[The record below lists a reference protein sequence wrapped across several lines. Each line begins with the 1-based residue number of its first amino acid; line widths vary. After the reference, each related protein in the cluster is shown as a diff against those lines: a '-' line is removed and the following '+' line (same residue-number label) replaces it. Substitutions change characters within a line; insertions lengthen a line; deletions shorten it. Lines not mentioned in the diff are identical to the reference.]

1 MEIVKKE
8 ESNVYLVQ
16 SIPSYKVSM
25 LSSGTNW
32 DKCIDLIKCAPHKG
46 PRWGDPLKSE
56 EYNYIL
62 LGSNEDVKNLIK
74 SKINTNPI
82 SSFKKVYFDKL
93 CKYPRF
99 KVKEL
104 TSISRSLKPL
114 NVDSCIITPIEFQE
128 YNYWYK
134 GKLKYDILV
143 GFSKS
148 SNSYYFINETDYSY
162 SNSTLEVFYKQKL
175 SQFPNLDPQNSLL
188 SALIADKI
196 LPIDTIPYYQGKI
209 IVLKNN
215 GYEYVNN
222 IINNYTKITY
232 DTELDKFINT
242 NLQKLTS
249 SDIKEI
255 DKMLKSSDDTVV
267 GMGMKLLSNFDIDS
281 SRCTLAILI
290 LNNWDNI
297 VDNFTFKSV
306 GFQQVLKSVYGNYSK
321 INIGSRT
328 SRDKYLNSVYETS
341 TNSDDKKY
349 AKDFAKDQILSVL
362 NSQADSFMTTL
373 SNFGFKITI
382 SIE

>member
-25 LSSGTNW
+25 LGSGTNW

-62 LGSNEDVKNLIK
+62 LGGNEDVKNLIK
-74 SKINTNPI
+74 SKINTNPV

-162 SNSTLEVFYKQKL
+162 SNSTLEAFYKQKL
-175 SQFPNLDPQNSLL
+175 SQFSNLDPQNSLL

-215 GYEYVNN
+215 EYEYVNN
-222 IINNYTKITY
+222 IINNYTQITY

-249 SDIKEI
+249 SEIKEI
-255 DKMLKSSDDTVV
+255 DKMLKSPDDTVV

-281 SRCTLAILI
+281 SRCILAILI
-290 LNNWDNI
+290 LNHWNNI
-297 VDNFTFKSV
+297 VDNSTFKSV
-306 GFQQVLKSVYGNYSK
+306 GFQQVLKSVYGDYSK
-321 INIGSRT
+321 INVDSRT
-328 SRDKYLNSVYETS
+328 SRYKYLNSVYGTS

-349 AKDFAKDQILSVL
+349 AKDFAKDKILSVL
-362 NSQADSFMTTL
+362 NSQADSFMTIL